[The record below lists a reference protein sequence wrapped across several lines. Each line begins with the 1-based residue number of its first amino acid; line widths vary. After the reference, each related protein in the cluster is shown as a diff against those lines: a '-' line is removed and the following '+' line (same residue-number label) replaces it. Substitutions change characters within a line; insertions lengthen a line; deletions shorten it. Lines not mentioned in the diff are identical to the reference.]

1 MPEAELVQEFIRL
14 ADHRGSDIRL
24 DAGLPHRFD
33 AWPRAPLDA
42 GLWTWRVA
50 LSYAFRNQQHINVL
64 EATAVL
70 DFLRSHL
77 KLPKHHG
84 KRKLFL
90 LDSQAAIGA
99 LTKGRSSSNNLNQV
113 LLRIAAIS
121 GFANFRAFYGWVPSK
136 GNPADGPSRWKR
148 RRLEHP

>member
-1 MPEAELVQEFIRL
+1 MQEFIRL

-99 LTKGRSSSNNLNQV
+99 LTRGRSFSNNLN
-113 LLRIAAIS
+113 
-121 GFANFRAFYGWVPSK
+121 
-136 GNPADGPSRWKR
+136 
-148 RRLEHP
+148 